1 MIGWYV
7 HHQGRG
13 HLHRAAAV
21 AAELGTPVVG
31 LSSLPSPGEPF
42 ADWVA
47 LADDAGHPVEEVT
60 AGGALHWA
68 PRGHDGMRQRMSR
81 LAAWVEQARPAA
93 VVVDVSVEVS
103 VFLRLMGVPVV
114 VTAMPGDRTD
124 APHTTGYTVAERVL
138 AFWPQDVLD
147 PPWLS
152 RLGDRV
158 VHVGAVSRFDGRE
171 PAEPVPAAPSC
182 WPAAAAVRSRPRTSP
197 ACARSPRAGLDG
209 ARRPG
214 DWSADPWPV
223 LSAAEVVVTH
233 AGQNALAEV
242 AAARRPAVVVAQ
254 ERPFREQHRTTDAL
268 HRSGIAVGLPR
279 WPDAAAWPRLLEQAR
294 ALGGQGW
301 ARWSPGD
308 AARRAAAR
316 SRRWRARED
325 GGRHRRARAARPPRP
340 AAGRPRRQTRPADDH
355 VVVAM
360 GDPGVR
366 AVVGERARVVDLP
379 AGRRLPLA
387 AARNAAPRPRWPRTP
402 RTWCSSTSTASPRR
416 SSSPRTQPSPR
427 TAWSTRARELPAAG
441 RRLRPR
447 RPGRPR
453 RPAPGRP
460 VPRRTARCCAPRT
473 TGCSGRCPSP

>member
-171 PAEPVPAAPSC
+171 PAEPVPGS
-182 WPAAAAVRSRPRTSP
+182 AVLLAGGGGSAVT
-197 ACARSPRAGLDG
+197 AEDVAGLRAVTPGLDWTVLG
-209 ARRPG
+209 GPG

-308 AARRAAAR
+308 AARRAAREIEAVAR
-316 SRRWRARED
+316 
-325 GGRHRRARAARPPRP
+325 
-340 AAGRPRRQTRPADDH
+340 T
-355 VVVAM
+355 
-360 GDPGVR
+360 
-366 AVVGERARVVDLP
+366 
-379 AGRRLPLA
+379 
-387 AARNAAPRPRWPRTP
+387 
-402 RTWCSSTSTASPRR
+402 
-416 SSSPRTQPSPR
+416 
-427 TAWSTRARELPAAG
+427 
-441 RRLRPR
+441 
-447 RPGRPR
+447 
-453 RPAPGRP
+453 
-460 VPRRTARCCAPRT
+460 
-473 TGCSGRCPSP
+473 